1 MKLFAQG
8 TSLDLSHPHVMG
20 ILNVTPDS
28 FSDGGTHNSL
38 IDAVKHANLMINAG
52 ATIIDVGGESTRPGA
67 AEVSVEAELQRVI
80 PLWLRQ
86 LLNASKSG
94 SRSIHPNQKSS
105 VSQRKLA
112 LTLLTISAP
121 FPNQGS
127 GGSCR
132 NRFTGLSDAYAGKSK
147 DHAGSPEV

>member
-67 AEVSVEAELQRVI
+67 AEVSVEEELQRVI
-80 PLWLRQ
+80 PVVRQ

-121 FPNQGS
+121 FPNQGLW
-127 GGSCR
+127 R
-132 NRFTGLSDAYAGKSK
+132 QLQKPVYRF
-147 DHAGSPEV
+147 V

>member
-80 PLWLRQ
+80 LWLRQ

-121 FPNQGS
+121 FPNQGLW
-127 GGSCR
+127 R
-132 NRFTGLSDAYAGKSK
+132 
-147 DHAGSPEV
+147 

>member
-67 AEVSVEAELQRVI
+67 AEVSVEEELQRVI
-80 PLWLRQ
+80 PVVEAIAQRFSLI
-86 LLNASKSG
+86 SG
-94 SRSIHPNQKSS
+94 IRQKSS

-112 LTLLTISAP
+112 LTLLMISAP
-121 FPNQGS
+121 FPNLALWRRLQKPVY
-127 GGSCR
+127 
-132 NRFTGLSDAYAGKSK
+132 RF
-147 DHAGSPEV
+147 V

>member
-67 AEVSVEAELQRVI
+67 AEVSVEEELQRVI
-80 PLWLRQ
+80 PVVEAIAQRFEVWIFW
-86 LLNASKSG
+86 SG
-94 SRSIHPNQKSS
+94 SQSIHPNQKSS

-112 LTLLTISAP
+112 LTLLMISAP
-121 FPNQGS
+121 FPNLALWRRLQKPVY
-127 GGSCR
+127 
-132 NRFTGLSDAYAGKSK
+132 RF
-147 DHAGSPEV
+147 V